1 MQIKF
6 LGFNVSATFRDSG
19 KSISLNNFPF
29 AYSDPMNSI
38 FDSDLKFI
46 QRCGSNE

>member
-6 LGFNVSATFRDSG
+6 LGFNITATFRDSG
-19 KSISLNNFPF
+19 KFISLKNFPF
-29 AYSDPMNSI
+29 AHRDPMNCI

-46 QRCGSNE
+46 QRCGFNK